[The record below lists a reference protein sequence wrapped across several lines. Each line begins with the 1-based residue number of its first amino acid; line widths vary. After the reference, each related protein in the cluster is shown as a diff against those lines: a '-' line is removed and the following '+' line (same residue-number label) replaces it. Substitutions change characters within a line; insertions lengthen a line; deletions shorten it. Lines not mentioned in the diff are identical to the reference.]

1 MRSIRFRKRETH
13 KRRFRTH
20 PANVRRRIHIF
31 RQKEIQYSRKVHA
44 VRRKLLTKM
53 TEGDRKEIL
62 KELKELIGHRDRARR
77 LHRQLNRKR
86 GRGQAK
92 SRRARRGVPANNE
105 GPKALI
111 NNIKRRSDYERH
123 ISRGITHSR
132 RSRRHFFRANRF
144 TRRAEF
150 QQKRAKH
157 LRRTAKI
164 IHKKI
169 VEARRDFS
177 RVRSN
182 QAQAKGRFVIDELL
196 KEEKTTKLRL
206 RQATNKQMTF
216 AKKSKH
222 H

>member
-1 MRSIRFRKRETH
+1 MRSLRFKKRESH

-20 PANVRRRIHIF
+20 PANLRRRIHIF
-31 RQKEIQYSRKVHA
+31 RQKEIQYSRKVHS

-53 TEGDRKEIL
+53 TESERKEIL
-62 KELKELIGHRDRARR
+62 KELKELISHRDRHRR

-92 SRRARRGVPANNE
+92 SRRARRGVPSNNE
-105 GPKALI
+105 GSKAYI
-111 NNIKRRSDYERH
+111 NHIKRRSDFERH

-157 LRRTAKI
+157 IRMTQKV
-164 IHKKI
+164 IHKKL
-169 VEARRDFS
+169 VEARRDQAK
-177 RVRSN
+177 VKSN
-182 QAQAKGRFVIDELL
+182 QGQAKARFVVDELL
-196 KEEKTTKLRL
+196 KEQKTAKLRL